1 MSLKLKRGRVT
12 FENAIITN
20 TRTTN
25 CFLILFPKQFLQM
38 TVTLYTTWR
47 LIQGLV
53 HRYSSLPRR
62 RGFRHVFLAQDGEDC
77 VKSEK
82 TWEASPS
89 ANWSHPAR
97 DTKVVY
103 NETKKY
109 TSNYKPPP
117 PSPRSRM
124 ELDQQYCI
132 RSFSWSRD
140 PLSVK
145 TKTVC
150 FWKILLARAESIGVR
165 EIFCQGGR

>member
-53 HRYSSLPRR
+53 HRYSSLPRS
-62 RGFRHVFLAQDGEDC
+62 FRHVFLPQDGENC
-77 VKSEK
+77 VKSQK
-82 TWEASPS
+82 TREACPS

-103 NETKKY
+103 NKNKKIHIRLQA
-109 TSNYKPPP
+109 TFPPP
-117 PSPRSRM
+117 EALSYYDVLKVNLRPVHA
-124 ELDQQYCI
+124 EW
-132 RSFSWSRD
+132 SWISNTAFEGLVD
-140 PLSVK
+140 HVIH
-145 TKTVC
+145 
-150 FWKILLARAESIGVR
+150 FQWKRKQFASEK
-165 EIFCQGGR
+165 FC

>member
-53 HRYSSLPRR
+53 HRCSSLPRS
-62 RGFRHVFLAQDGEDC
+62 FRHVFLPQDGENC
-77 VKSEK
+77 VKSQK
-82 TWEASPS
+82 TREASPS

-103 NETKKY
+103 NKNKKIY
-109 TSNYKPPP
+109 IRLQAT
-117 PSPRSRM
+117 SPRPEALTYYDVLKVNLR
-124 ELDQQYCI
+124 
-132 RSFSWSRD
+132 
-140 PLSVK
+140 PVH
-145 TKTVC
+145 
-150 FWKILLARAESIGVR
+150 AEWNWISNTAFEALVDHVIH
-165 EIFCQGGR
+165 FQ